1 MLEPSTVRILLVEDN
16 PGDARLFEEA
26 LKEAYVAK
34 FELVHCTSLGHA
46 LDCLASA
53 KTDVIVVDLG
63 LPDAFGIEVV
73 KKVRIAAVAVPVVV
87 LTSRVDEALGIQALH
102 EGAQDYLIKG
112 ELNAPLLSRALRYAM
127 ERHEMQEALRNESV
141 IDDLTQIYNRRGFVA
156 VATSYMKLAARTR
169 TPFSL
174 VFIDLDGMKPINDT
188 LGHLEGDRALIETA
202 DLLKSCLRQS
212 DILAR
217 LGGDEFVL
225 LLAATDENTDEIIRR
240 RVQERFD
247 SCNAQPGRRYK
258 LSFSMGIV
266 TTTAETPPALEKLM
280 AQADAAMY
288 KEKQRKKKTATPAI
302 FPG

>member
-1 MLEPSTVRILLVEDN
+1 
-16 PGDARLFEEA
+16 
-26 LKEAYVAK
+26 
-34 FELVHCTSLGHA
+34 
-46 LDCLASA
+46 
-53 KTDVIVVDLG
+53 
-63 LPDAFGIEVV
+63 
-73 KKVRIAAVAVPVVV
+73 
-87 LTSRVDEALGIQALH
+87 
-102 EGAQDYLIKG
+102 
-112 ELNAPLLSRALRYAM
+112 M
-127 ERHEMQEALRNESV
+127 ERHEMQEALRNDSV

-156 VATSYMKLAARTR
+156 VAGNYMKLAARTR

-174 VFIDLDGMKPINDT
+174 VFVDLDGMKPINDT

-225 LLAATDENTDEIIRR
+225 LLAATDETTDEIIRR

-266 TTTAETPPALEKLM
+266 TITAETPPPLEELL

-288 KEKQRKKKTATPAI
+288 REKQSKKGTATPAI
-302 FPG
+302 DPKVT